1 MSFPQGVIVTFA
13 VIIVVTTGFQKG
25 SEGLDTKVRAPNGV
39 GVGDR
44 APGGAASPRRPRGP
58 GEVSGAGPPHPRDA
72 PANQA
77 ALRPRLAQPLPPALA
92 FAAAAAASSS
102 RASQPAAARRCPPC
116 PSRPHGAPGL
126 LQRRWLR
133 PLLGTCLAAA
143 GAAWG
148 RRRGAGG
155 RPAGGGEAPGWA
167 GRARSPGSTVSPSAS
182 FPALLPAWA
191 GGALPTP
198 PAAGPSGVPLMGA
211 GEETWVTWLQ
221 GGRALGRACKC
232 LALGLLGK
240 GEGPEAGGGG

>member
-44 APGGAASPRRPRGP
+44 APGGAASPRGPRGP

-191 GGALPTP
+191 GGGAPH
-198 PAAGPSGVPLMGA
+198 PARGWS
-211 GEETWVTWLQ
+211 
-221 GGRALGRACKC
+221 LGSA
-232 LALGLLGK
+232 AD
-240 GEGPEAGGGG
+240 GGGGGNLGDLAPGRQSLGEGLQVPGSGAFGER